1 MIAPIRWLTSSY
13 GKSSRIPSLSTPL
26 LLSVTQID
34 RPAFHP
40 CHRFIL
46 RDGPS
51 SRLTE
56 PPLSLFLSPSLR
68 IYPSL
73 HSRTYRCFIGIHYL
87 STAANKSFPGV
98 EGYRCTQ
105 VSAPGTRKVEERER
119 ENGKESHKASQSRPP
134 ERREIER
141 SDIPSKGRFRRLGFL
156 QPLLVNFL
164 LRLTIIPEE
173 RIFPPSSNIWKIGR
187 SGCFSRNER
196 ERERWWKLRKV
207 STGTKGWTDA
217 TFASIKEKL
226 PGIFHPTAS
235 RRGSFD
241 SLHDATIFVR
251 FLGEK

>member
-56 PPLSLFLSPSLR
+56 PPLSFPLSLSPTLR

-119 ENGKESHKASQSRPP
+119 MGKKVIRHRNHVLQRGERSNGQIFP
-134 ERREIER
+134 RRE
-141 SDIPSKGRFRRLGFL
+141 DF
-156 QPLLVNFL
+156 
-164 LRLTIIPEE
+164 
-173 RIFPPSSNIWKIGR
+173 
-187 SGCFSRNER
+187 
-196 ERERWWKLRKV
+196 
-207 STGTKGWTDA
+207 DA
-217 TFASIKEKL
+217 WASFNL
-226 PGIFHPTAS
+226 S
-235 RRGSFD
+235 
-241 SLHDATIFVR
+241 
-251 FLGEK
+251 